1 MQEYG
6 ADQLRAVAPTNF
18 GGIMKLPDVAKQ
30 MHEIAEP
37 IQDNH
42 PDESGEL
49 FELAA
54 EIKRRS
60 GTRAA
65 ASSTN
70 MTPELYEEIKE
81 YADANPG
88 MSHQEIAVVF
98 NVNHGRV
105 SEAISGKR
113 E

>member
-1 MQEYG
+1 
-6 ADQLRAVAPTNF
+6 
-18 GGIMKLPDVAKQ
+18 MKLPNVAKR
-30 MHEIAEP
+30 MREIAEL
-37 IQDNH
+37 IQNDH
-42 PDESGEL
+42 PGKSGEL

-60 GTRAA
+60 GTRAPA
-65 ASSTN
+65 NSTK
-70 MTPELYEEIKE
+70 MTPELYEEITE
-81 YADANPG
+81 YAEANPG
-88 MSHQEIAVVF
+88 MSQQDIAVVF

>member
-1 MQEYG
+1 
-6 ADQLRAVAPTNF
+6 
-18 GGIMKLPDVAKQ
+18 MKLPNVAKR
-30 MHEIAEP
+30 MREIAEL
-37 IQDNH
+37 IQKNH
-42 PDESGEL
+42 PDELSEL

-60 GTRAA
+60 GIRAPA
-65 ASSTN
+65 NSTK
-70 MTPELYEEIKE
+70 MTPELYEEIRE
-81 YADANPG
+81 YAEANPD

>member
-1 MQEYG
+1 
-6 ADQLRAVAPTNF
+6 
-18 GGIMKLPDVAKQ
+18 MKLPDVAKR
-30 MHEIAEP
+30 MREIAER
-37 IQDNH
+37 IQDNN
-42 PDESGEL
+42 PDEAGEL
-49 FELAA
+49 IELAA

-60 GTRAA
+60 GTRAPA
-65 ASSTN
+65 NSTT

-81 YADANPG
+81 YAEANPG
-88 MSHQEIAVVF
+88 MSQQEIAVVF